1 MIDLLNKLLSL
12 TTENEVVEFKEASRQ
27 YDKNKLG
34 KYFSALSNEANL
46 SGKSQAWL
54 LFGVRNDKT
63 IIGTSINDHQI
74 NDYKAEIANHS
85 SPKLSFVNVHRVNY
99 QGLDVLMFEIPAAPE
114 GNPVS
119 WKGFWYGRDGES
131 LGALNLNELENI
143 RNQNKTYDWSAQIIE
158 QATLDD
164 LDPAA
169 IKKARE
175 MFAIKNPKL
184 KEQIPTWSD
193 RTFLNK
199 AKLTIKGQLTHA
211 TILLL
216 AKPESEH
223 FISPATA
230 KVSWILK
237 DKDNLEKDYQHFSC
251 PLLLEVENVKSK
263 IRNLKYRYIKD
274 GSLFPDEVDQYDPYI
289 IREALNNCIA
299 HQDYSLGGKIN
310 IVENEA
316 GELIFSNMG
325 SFIPVSVEQV
335 IKADAPESRY
345 RNSFL
350 ANAMVNLNMI
360 DTIGSGIKRMFV
372 IQKNKYFPLPDYD
385 LSNNQ
390 VKVKITAKVLDIKYA
405 RKIAQLP
412 ELSLDE
418 IILLDKVAKQK
429 LLTEEEI
436 KSLKAK
442 KLIEGRKPNFHISS
456 EVAKASGD
464 KARYIKQRGI
474 DDEFYEQLI
483 LQYLNKF
490 QVASS
495 ADLKKLLLDK
505 LPEILAPKQKEN
517 KIRNMLQKMK
527 RNSLIKLNDNREWQ
541 LV

>member
-12 TTENEVVEFKEASRQ
+12 TTENEVVEFKEARRQ
-27 YDKNKLG
+27 YDKNKLR

-54 LFGVRNDKT
+54 VFGVKNDKT
-63 IIGTSINDHQI
+63 VIGTIINDHQI

-99 QGLDVLMFEIPAAPE
+99 QGRDVLMFEIPAAPE

-143 RNQNKTYDWSAQIIE
+143 RNQNKSYDWSAQIIE

-164 LDPAA
+164 LDLAA
-169 IKKARE
+169 IQKARE

-211 TILLL
+211 AILLL

-230 KVSWILK
+230 KISWILK

-251 PLLLEVENVKSK
+251 PLLLEVENLKSK

-412 ELSLDE
+412 ELSLAE

-429 LLTEEEI
+429 LLTDEEI

-474 DDEFYEQLI
+474 DDTFYEQLI

-527 RNSLIKLNDNREWQ
+527 RNSLIKLNENREWQ